1 MVTYLA
7 PGVYIEE
14 GSYRSRPIEGV
25 STSTAGFVGLT
36 ERGPIR
42 PQLVTSP
49 AEYERW
55 FGGDAGTDAYLPYAA
70 RGFFENGGRRLYV
83 ARVVSRFANCAEA
96 AFGTHFT
103 VKAVGPG
110 SWGRRVFA
118 RIDDA
123 SHRPGSFRLR
133 LAYYS
138 TEPTGDP
145 LGWFNGVTQA
155 PIPEFAE
162 DHDDLALAPTA
173 ADYWGKRLADS
184 TLARLVASET
194 APVAADPERG
204 CRRLSSGGL
213 DGAPA
218 LDTADFEGSDVSSRE
233 EVQGL
238 AALSDVAYRDIAL
251 VAVPGAPFDVV
262 RAVVQHCEA
271 IRHRFAIVDAP
282 SWLPVGFDPRSAIA
296 DSSFAALYTPW
307 LIVAGLVDSRQRRT
321 VPPSG
326 NVAGIYARID
336 SERGVH
342 KAPANEVVQGV
353 LGVTDAIDDHV
364 QDAINPLGIN
374 ALRNFS
380 GRGLRVWG
388 ARTLSTDPQWKYVN
402 VRRLFIYLERSI
414 DEGTRWV
421 VFEPNSEDVWKR
433 VATLVQEFLYKVWRS
448 GALQGSVP
456 EQAFFVRCDRS
467 TITQSDVDNGR
478 LICEVG
484 VAPVRPA
491 EFVIIRIGQ
500 RTSEAGR

>member
-1 MVTYLA
+1 MVTFRT

-14 GSYRSRPIEGV
+14 ASYGPRPIEGV
-25 STSTAGFVGLT
+25 GTSTAAFVGVS
-36 ERGPIR
+36 ERGPTR
-42 PQLVTSP
+42 PQLVSSL
-49 AEYERW
+49 AEYWRW
-55 FGGDAGTDAYLPYAA
+55 FGGDAGADAYLPYAA

-83 ARVVSRFANCAEA
+83 ARVVSRAANCAEA
-96 AFGTHFT
+96 AFGPHFT
-103 VKAVGPG
+103 VRALGPG
-110 SWGRRVFA
+110 SWGRRIFA
-118 RIDDA
+118 RIEDA

-145 LGWFNGVTQA
+145 LDWFNSTPQA
-155 PIPEFAE
+155 PVPDLAE
-162 DHDDLALAPTA
+162 DFDNLALDPAVADYWQKRLAESALAGLVCADAAPADASPEHGFHRLSVGGGDGASALDA
-173 ADYWGKRLADS
+173 ADY
-184 TLARLVASET
+184 
-194 APVAADPERG
+194 
-204 CRRLSSGGL
+204 
-213 DGAPA
+213 
-218 LDTADFEGSDVSSRE
+218 EGSDAPPHS

-238 AALSDVAYRDIAL
+238 AALSDVAYRDIAV

-262 RAVVQHCEA
+262 RAVVRHCEA

-282 SWLPVGFDPRSAIA
+282 SGLPVGFDPRSAIA
-296 DSSFAALYTPW
+296 DSSYAALYTPW
-307 LIVAGLVDSRQRRT
+307 LIVAGLADSRQRRT

-326 NVAGIYARID
+326 HVAGIYARID

-364 QDAINPLGIN
+364 QDVINPLGIN

-402 VRRLFIYLERSI
+402 VRRLCIYLERSI

-478 LICEVG
+478 LICEIG